1 MNRSVK
7 HLHSYT
13 VVARDGELGSVE
25 EMYFDDEK
33 WTIRYIVADL
43 EEVPQKERAAVSP
56 VSVEDVDWKNRMILV
71 DLSRDEVAESPEV
84 DEGGSFSRQKERQL
98 NGYYRIPVYWSGVGL
113 WGNHVYPGLLAEEA
127 QPEDDEGQDDA
138 ETHVHGTEEAF
149 GYKIEATD
157 GEIGRVDDLVVE
169 ERTWEIQFLVIDTGN
184 WLPGKKVI
192 VDTHWIDQVN
202 WKDGTVSVSLP
213 RNAIRSAT
221 AI

>member
-7 HLHSYT
+7 HLHAYT
-13 VVARDGELGSVE
+13 VVGRDGDLGSVE

-43 EEVPQKERAAVSP
+43 AEASEKDRAAVSP
-56 VSVEDVDWKNRMILV
+56 VSVDAVDWKNRMILV
-71 DLSRDEVAESPEV
+71 DLSRVEVAGSPDLEPEQPIGR
-84 DEGGSFSRQKERQL
+84 DKERQL
-98 NGYYRIPVYWSGVGL
+98 SSYYGIPVYWNGVGL
-113 WGNHVYPGLLAEEA
+113 WGNHVYPGLLAGESSKEEDRSDGE
-127 QPEDDEGQDDA
+127 P
-138 ETHVHGTEEAF
+138 HVHPTRAAF

-157 GEIGRVDDLVVE
+157 GEIGRVEDLVVE
-169 ERTWEIQFLVIDTGN
+169 EKTWEIQFLVIDTAG

-192 VDTHWIDQVN
+192 VDTHWIEEVDWQ
-202 WKDGTVSVSLP
+202 KGTVSVSLP

>member
-7 HLHSYT
+7 HLHTYT
-13 VVARDGELGSVE
+13 LVGRDGELGPVE

-33 WTIRYIVADL
+33 WTIRYIITDL
-43 EEVPQKERAAVSP
+43 EEVPEKDRAAVSP
-56 VSVEDVDWKNRMILV
+56 VSVDDVDWKNRMIMV
-71 DLSRDEVAESPEV
+71 DLSRDDVAGSPEV
-84 DEGGSFSRQKERQL
+84 DVEEPIGRHKERQL
-98 NGYYRIPVYWSGVGL
+98 NSYYRIPIYWSGVGL
-113 WGNHVYPGLLAEEA
+113 WGNHVYPGLLAGESLEDEE
-127 QPEDDEGQDDA
+127 DRGDG
-138 ETHVHGTEEAF
+138 ETHVHGTKEAF

-157 GEIGRVDDLVVE
+157 GQIGRVDDLVVE
-169 ERTWEIQFLVIDTGN
+169 EKTWEIQFLVIGTGN

-202 WKDGTVSVSLP
+202 WRDGTVSVSLP